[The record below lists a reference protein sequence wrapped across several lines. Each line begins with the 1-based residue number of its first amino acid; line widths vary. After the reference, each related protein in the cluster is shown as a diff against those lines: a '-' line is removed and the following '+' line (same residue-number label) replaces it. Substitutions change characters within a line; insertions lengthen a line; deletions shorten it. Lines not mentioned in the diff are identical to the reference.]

1 MAAHLRRK
9 MRLVRKF
16 VPDHTFSAP
25 GAHKD
30 MPAATAEPP
39 KRLFTANYI
48 LILAT
53 NFLLYFV
60 DYAMM
65 LWTTAWAIRHFKAD
79 VSDAGLASGL
89 FIVGALI
96 ARIPM
101 GRFIDFIG
109 RRRTFVLGAAIYL
122 VTSPLYLLCPN
133 VWVLCLL
140 RLAHGFGFGTTS
152 TAASTVVASIIPLSR
167 MGTGIGYFTLGLTFA
182 SAAGPFVAMNLDSQG
197 LYEAVVWIS
206 TATAALVLIASLAI
220 KCPERAILPSEKEK
234 LFKVRAGDFFERR
247 AVPISTIALL
257 GGICYSSVLS
267 YIGAYASFRGVTGIG
282 ATCFFVVF
290 AAMTVLSRPF
300 AGWLIDH
307 RGGNVTIVPALL
319 CVALSMCVMAA
330 AASDVMFLLGAALL
344 GYGYGT
350 ITAGCHALAVHISP
364 LHRIG
369 VGTSTYFVF
378 LDGGVG
384 VGPYFLGL
392 FVDHLGF
399 QSIYIISAVIALLAI
414 AFFYWALLRRGLF
427 SRSHM
432 QRTAKAKMLRQQRR
446 NRGLKAAAEQGAQ
459 EC

>member
-1 MAAHLRRK
+1 M
-9 MRLVRKF
+9 
-16 VPDHTFSAP
+16 
-25 GAHKD
+25 
-30 MPAATAEPP
+30 
-39 KRLFTANYI
+39 
-48 LILAT
+48 
-53 NFLLYFV
+53 
-60 DYAMM
+60 
-65 LWTTAWAIRHFKAD
+65 
-79 VSDAGLASGL
+79 
-89 FIVGALI
+89 
-96 ARIPM
+96 
-101 GRFIDFIG
+101 
-109 RRRTFVLGAAIYL
+109 
-122 VTSPLYLLCPN
+122 
-133 VWVLCLL
+133 
-140 RLAHGFGFGTTS
+140 
-152 TAASTVVASIIPLSR
+152 
-167 MGTGIGYFTLGLTFA
+167 
-182 SAAGPFVAMNLDSQG
+182 
-197 LYEAVVWIS
+197 
-206 TATAALVLIASLAI
+206 
-220 KCPERAILPSEKEK
+220 
-234 LFKVRAGDFFERR
+234 RAGDFFERR

-282 ATCFFVVF
+282 AACFFVVF
-290 AAMTVLSRPF
+290 AAVTVLSRPF

-319 CVALSMCVMAA
+319 CVALSMCLMAA

-459 EC
+459 